1 MGITAFS
8 DTNARLFGLADQI
21 GTVEEGKRAD
31 LIVVD
36 GQPLDDVAVL
46 QDASRVLVVMRDGT
60 VQKRLPV

>member
-1 MGITAFS
+1 MGITAFR